1 MASAT
6 IGLNFR
12 AAWHYSSG
20 QNPGCLS
27 KRRNL
32 QAKSRWSNGGS
43 NTPTT
48 SAPSVADR
56 REISREVTTQGDAKP
71 CEVLALCSPRLGSPP
86 GDVVE
91 RALAVG
97 LVEAAVAGRFDVVAQ
112 LARELE
118 ARRLERAERGAA
130 LEAPRWPDSGGDVG

>member
-56 REISREVTTQGDAKP
+56 RESTASSATQDDSKP
-71 CEVLALCSPRLGSPP
+71 PEVLALCASEETSSTPST
-86 GDVVE
+86 DAVE
-91 RALAVG
+91 AALATA
-97 LVEAAVAGRFDVVAQ
+97 LVEAATAGRFDVVAQ

-118 ARRLERAERGAA
+118 ARRLARAGNVVR
-130 LEAPRWPDSGGDVG
+130 LPVQPTPVKR